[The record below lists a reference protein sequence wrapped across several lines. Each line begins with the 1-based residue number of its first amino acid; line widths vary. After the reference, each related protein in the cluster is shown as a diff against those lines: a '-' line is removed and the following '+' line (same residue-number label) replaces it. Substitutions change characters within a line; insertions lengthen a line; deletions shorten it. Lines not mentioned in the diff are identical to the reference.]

1 MTPQV
6 LPCLSEPLKSTT
18 NRRHHLTESPREARL
33 RSTQSP
39 VGSIHSL
46 QAPEPFAN
54 RPVSIIFSASD
65 KRSSKRLLIDVH
77 HRPVPES
84 VFRIQEVSYPHLCH
98 LNLPFPSLTP
108 NKKGKVTA
116 FKTIKVSGAVNLA
129 REQDHQSRIDSL
141 SSHSRAIRR
150 V

>member
-33 RSTQSP
+33 RSTQIP

-65 KRSSKRLLIDVH
+65 KRSSKLLLIDVH
-77 HRPVPES
+77 YRSVPES
-84 VFRIQEVSYPHLCH
+84 IFRIQEVSYPHLRH
-98 LNLPFPSLTP
+98 LNLPFPSLMP